1 MIQSSQKKNDK
12 LLIEVVADNKLKK
25 TYINDEDYSHNINQI
40 QSKIDNYSPI
50 QVSEK
55 LSSQQ
60 KKNQLLAEN
69 IIYDIDIPRVS
80 KEIEDINCNLT
91 SLEYEIND
99 TEAII
104 SSIRSSI
111 LLNPNESS
119 IMVLKQLEIMTSV
132 KKNLTDERATL
143 RNQREKLTEK
153 YYKLRQSVKEPTINI
168 ATFNMENTNDIFAK
182 FKIKRDK
189 ES

>member
-1 MIQSSQKKNDK
+1 MSQKKNDDV
-12 LLIEVVADNKLKK
+12 LVEVVIDNKMNNHYL
-25 TYINDEDYSHNINQI
+25 NNEDYSTNVNQI
-40 QSKIDNYSPI
+40 QNRINNYNPI

-69 IIYDIDIPRVS
+69 IIYEVDIPRVS
-80 KEIEDINCNLT
+80 KEIEDINCSLV

-99 TEAII
+99 TESII
-104 SSIRSSI
+104 TSIRSGI
-111 LLNPNESS
+111 LTNPNEADLGV
-119 IMVLKQLEIMTSV
+119 IKQLEIMNNI
-132 KKNLTDERATL
+132 KKTLTDERSSLKT
-143 RNQREKLTEK
+143 QKEKLTDK